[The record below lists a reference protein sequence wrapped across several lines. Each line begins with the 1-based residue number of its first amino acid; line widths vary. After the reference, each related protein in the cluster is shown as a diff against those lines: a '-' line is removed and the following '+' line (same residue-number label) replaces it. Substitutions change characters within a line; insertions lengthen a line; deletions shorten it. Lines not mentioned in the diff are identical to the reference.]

1 MSAVLDH
8 PQTRPAELTV
18 KPLQPQIGAEIS
30 GVDLRQPISD
40 TVRDEIKNA
49 ILQYKVVFFRDQHLT
64 NEQHADFARRFGP
77 LYTHPNTRRDDKIAS
92 IHKISAQGRE
102 KIR

>member
-8 PQTRPAELTV
+8 PQTRPAGLTV

-64 NEQHADFARRFGP
+64 GC
-77 LYTHPNTRRDDKIAS
+77 
-92 IHKISAQGRE
+92 
-102 KIR
+102 